1 MTLTHLAISGLMT
14 SLMVGTADPLV
25 VSVGAIAGLLPDVDL
40 SKSPAGRILF
50 PISSFLEKRFP
61 HRSCTHSI
69 LASIVVG
76 AVVYGLAYGSVI
88 SWRLAHAIEIGYTFG
103 YLVDLITKSG
113 IQLFFPTTLRCVVPG
128 NRNLRLS
135 TGSNW
140 EYGILVLVVAALL
153 LVLNI
158 NTHGGMGFTFNE
170 ILATPRGVQEL
181 MNQKGNSHQIIV
193 HIDGVRT
200 FDRSRINGDFAVIEQ
215 KDANT
220 FIVTPQLPI
229 LNSQFSTL
237 NSPELYQVSN
247 RPDMGHQIV
256 SERITGKVGRKITT
270 RIESV
275 TWVDEEILPKLNQMI
290 DRYPKAMMYLT
301 GSIDIDDP
309 EQISIQAKPQQLAT
323 AIKQGRKLE
332 FNSCSLTVAL
342 NLLREQWGSGQVRI
356 RVVLNNN

>member
-1 MTLTHLAISGLMT
+1 MMTLTHLAISGLMT

-181 MNQKGNSHQIIV
+181 MNQKGNTHQIVV

-200 FDRSRINGDFAVIEQ
+200 FDRARIQDDFVVVEQ
-215 KDANT
+215 RDANT
-220 FIVTPQLPI
+220 FTIHPP
-229 LNSQFSTL
+229 SK
-237 NSPELYQVSN
+237 PDELYQVSN

-275 TWVDEEILPKLNQMI
+275 TWVDEEILPRLEQI
-290 DRYPKAMMYLT
+290 VDRYPDAVMYLT
-301 GSIDIDDP
+301 GSIEIDDP

-332 FNSCSLTVAL
+332 FNSCPLTVAL

-356 RVVLNNN
+356 RVIVNSG

>member
-14 SLMVGTADPLV
+14 SLMVGTADPLA

-61 HRSCTHSI
+61 HRSCTHSL
-69 LASIVVG
+69 LASVVVG
-76 AVVYGLAYGSVI
+76 AVVYGLAYSSVI

-103 YLVDLITKSG
+103 YLVDLVTKSG

-140 EYGILVLVVAALL
+140 EYGILFLVVAALL

-158 NTHGGMGFTFNE
+158 NTHGGMGLTFNE

-181 MNQKGNSHQIIV
+181 MNQQGNTHQIVV

-200 FDRSRINGDFAVIEQ
+200 FDRARIKDDFVVVEQ
-215 KDANT
+215 RDANT
-220 FIVTPQLPI
+220 FVIHPPAI
-229 LNSQFSTL
+229 
-237 NSPELYQVSN
+237 PDELYQVSN
-247 RPDMGHQIV
+247 RPDTGHQII
-256 SERITGKVGRKITT
+256 SERITGKVGRRITT
-270 RIESV
+270 KIESL
-275 TWVDEEILPKLNQMI
+275 TWVDEEILPRLNQI
-290 DRYPKAMMYLT
+290 VDRYPNAQMYLT

-309 EQISIQAKPQQLAT
+309 EQIAIQSKPQQLAT
-323 AIKQGRKLE
+323 VTKQGRKLE
-332 FNSCSLTVAL
+332 FNSCPLTSAIE
-342 NLLREQWGSGQVRI
+342 LLRDQWGSGQVRI
-356 RVVLNNN
+356 RVIVNSEQ

>member
-1 MTLTHLAISGLMT
+1 MMTLTHLAISGLMT

-181 MNQKGNSHQIIV
+181 MNQKGNTHQVLV

-200 FDRSRINGDFAVIEQ
+200 FDRARIQDDFVVVEQ
-215 KDANT
+215 RDANT
-220 FIVTPQLPI
+220 FTIHPP
-229 LNSQFSTL
+229 SK
-237 NSPELYQVSN
+237 PDELYQVSN
-247 RPDMGHQIV
+247 KADMGHQIV
-256 SERITGKVGRKITT
+256 SERITGKVGRRVTT
-270 RIESV
+270 KIESV
-275 TWVDEEILPKLNQMI
+275 TWVDEEILPRLEQTI
-290 DRYPKAMMYLT
+290 EREARHQGGRYPNAMMYLT
-301 GSIDIDDP
+301 GSIEIDDP

-332 FNSCSLTVAL
+332 FNSCPLTVAL

-356 RVVLNNN
+356 RVIVEN

>member
-1 MTLTHLAISGLMT
+1 MMTLTHLAISGLMT

-76 AVVYGLAYGSVI
+76 AVVYGMAYGSVI

-181 MNQKGNSHQIIV
+181 MNQKGNTHQIVV

-200 FDRSRINGDFAVIEQ
+200 FDRARIQDDFVVVEQ
-215 KDANT
+215 RDANT
-220 FIVTPQLPI
+220 FTIHPP
-229 LNSQFSTL
+229 SK
-237 NSPELYQVSN
+237 PDELYQVSN

-275 TWVDEEILPKLNQMI
+275 TWVDEEILPKLEQTI
-290 DRYPKAMMYLT
+290 DRYPNAIIYFT
-301 GSIDIDDP
+301 GSIEIDDP

-332 FNSCSLTVAL
+332 FNSCPLTVAIG
-342 NLLREQWGSGQVRI
+342 LLRDQWGSGQVRI
-356 RVVLNNN
+356 RVIVDRINL

>member
-1 MTLTHLAISGLMT
+1 MMTLTHLAISGLMT

-25 VSVGAIAGLLPDVDL
+25 VSVGAIAGLLPDVDI
-40 SKSPAGRILF
+40 SKSPAGRVLF
-50 PISSFLEKRFP
+50 PISRFLEKRFP

-69 LASIVVG
+69 LASIVIG
-76 AVVYGLAYGSVI
+76 AVVYGLAYSSLV

-140 EYGILVLVVAALL
+140 EYSILVLVVAALL

-158 NTHGGMGFTFNE
+158 NTHGGMGFTLNE

-181 MNQKGNSHQIIV
+181 MNQKGSSHEIIV

-200 FDRSRINGDFAVIEQ
+200 FDRSRIKDNFVVVEQ

-220 FIVTPQLPI
+220 FTIHPP
-229 LNSQFSTL
+229 SK
-237 NSPELYQVSN
+237 PDELYQVSN
-247 RPDMGHQIV
+247 RPDIGHQII
-256 SERITGKVGRKITT
+256 SERITGKVGRKVRTS
-270 RIESV
+270 IESM
-275 TWVDEEILPKLNQMI
+275 TWVDEEILPKLEEIGERFPNGMV
-290 DRYPKAMMYLT
+290 YLT
-301 GSIDIDDP
+301 GSISIDDP
-309 EQISIQAKPQQLAT
+309 EQISIQAKPQQLVT
-323 AIKQGRKLE
+323 VIKQGRKLE
-332 FNSCSLTVAL
+332 FNSCPLGDAKG
-342 NLLREQWGSGQVRI
+342 LLGEQWGSGQVRV
-356 RVVLNNN
+356 RVIVNSEQ

>member
-1 MTLTHLAISGLMT
+1 VWGVANWVDSYVAIVTQRFETGELIMMTLTHLAISGLMT
-14 SLMVGTADPLV
+14 SLMVGTADPLA

-50 PISSFLEKRFP
+50 PISRFLEKRFP

-69 LASIVVG
+69 LASVLVG
-76 AVVYGLAYGSVI
+76 AVVYGLANGSVI

-103 YLVDLITKSG
+103 YLVDLVTKSG

-140 EYGILVLVVAALL
+140 EYGILFLVVAALL

-200 FDRSRINGDFAVIEQ
+200 FDRARINGDFAVIEQ

-229 LNSQFSTL
+229 PRTERSRSVNSQFPALSGAEVSIL
-237 NSPELYQVSN
+237 NFL
-247 RPDMGHQIV
+247 H
-256 SERITGKVGRKITT
+256 
-270 RIESV
+270 
-275 TWVDEEILPKLNQMI
+275 
-290 DRYPKAMMYLT
+290 
-301 GSIDIDDP
+301 
-309 EQISIQAKPQQLAT
+309 
-323 AIKQGRKLE
+323 
-332 FNSCSLTVAL
+332 
-342 NLLREQWGSGQVRI
+342 
-356 RVVLNNN
+356 

>member
-1 MTLTHLAISGLMT
+1 MMTLTHLAISGLMT

-40 SKSPAGRILF
+40 SKSPAGRVLF
-50 PISSFLEKRFP
+50 PISSFLEKRLP

-76 AVVYGLAYGSVI
+76 AVVYGMAYGSII

-140 EYGILVLVVAALL
+140 EYSILVLVVAALL

-158 NTHGGMGFTFNE
+158 NTHGGMGFTLNE

-181 MNQKGNSHQIIV
+181 MNQKGSSHEIVV

-200 FDRSRINGDFAVIEQ
+200 FDRSRVSGDFVVVEQ
-215 KDANT
+215 RDGNT
-220 FIVTPQLPI
+220 FTIHPVSKPD
-229 LNSQFSTL
+229 
-237 NSPELYQVSN
+237 ELYQVSN
-247 RPDMGHQIV
+247 RSDMGHQIV
-256 SERITGKVGRKITT
+256 SERITGKVGRKVRTS
-270 RIESV
+270 IESMS
-275 TWVDEEILPKLNQMI
+275 WVDEEILPRLVELGE
-290 DRYPKAMMYLT
+290 RYSNGMVYLT
-301 GSIDIDDP
+301 GSIEIDDP

-323 AIKQGRKLE
+323 MTKQGRKLE
-332 FNSCSLTVAL
+332 FNSCPLGDAIG
-342 NLLREQWGSGQVRI
+342 LLREQWGSGQVRI
-356 RVVLNNN
+356 RVVISN